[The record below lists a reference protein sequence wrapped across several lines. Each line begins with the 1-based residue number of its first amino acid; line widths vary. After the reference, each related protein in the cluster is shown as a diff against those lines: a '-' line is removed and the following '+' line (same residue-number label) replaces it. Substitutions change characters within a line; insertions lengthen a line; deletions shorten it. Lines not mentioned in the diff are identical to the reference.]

1 MSVNSR
7 KGPYGFLPR
16 LARSGRGG
24 TVQRVHDLIRGAIV
38 RLQLPP
44 GVFIDKAAMCAR
56 LGVSRFPVSEALG
69 RLAVEGFVEV
79 LPQRGTRVAR
89 INLPDCRQS
98 MFIRRS
104 LEVAAME
111 VLALRLDP
119 ALPIAL
125 EDNLR
130 ATEVAM
136 AEKNRERF
144 HALDLEFHELL
155 LDRLGYER
163 VKVAVD
169 AARASLDR
177 MRLIMADP
185 RRQASTFAEHRAV
198 VNALKR
204 RDPRAA
210 AGAMG
215 AHLDTVMAELE
226 SLAIEHPD
234 AFAEDGGRKGNGK
247 VAA

>member
-1 MSVNSR
+1 
-7 KGPYGFLPR
+7 
-16 LARSGRGG
+16 
-24 TVQRVHDLIRGAIV
+24 
-38 RLQLPP
+38 
-44 GVFIDKAAMCAR
+44 MCAR

-69 RLAVEGFVEV
+69 RLAAEGFVEV

-89 INLPDCRQS
+89 IDLPDCRQS

-111 VLALRLDP
+111 LLALRVDP
-119 ALPIAL
+119 ALLTAL
-125 EDNLR
+125 EDNLCATR
-130 ATEVAM
+130 AAM

-144 HALDLEFHELL
+144 HALDVEFHELL

-177 MRLIMADP
+177 MRRIMADP

-198 VNALKR
+198 VDALRK
-204 RDPRAA
+204 RDPDAA

-215 AHLDTVMAELE
+215 AHLDTVMAGLE
-226 SLAIEHPD
+226 ALAIEHPD
-234 AFAEDGGRKGNGK
+234 AFADGGGRKGRGRSRPNLRNHPPSTSALASQK
-247 VAA
+247 TA

>member
-1 MSVNSR
+1 MPVNSR
-7 KGPYGFLPR
+7 KGPYGFLPSLSR
-16 LARSGRGG
+16 RRRGG
-24 TVQRVHDLIRGAIV
+24 TVQRIQDLIRNAIV

-44 GVFIDKAAMCAR
+44 GAFIDKAALCAR

-69 RLAVEGFVEV
+69 RLAAEGFVEV

-89 INLPDCRQS
+89 IDLPDCRQS

-104 LEVAAME
+104 LEVAALE
-111 VLALRLDP
+111 VVALRLDP
-119 ALPIAL
+119 ALLTAL
-125 EDNLR
+125 ESNLR
-130 ATEVAM
+130 AAKAAM
-136 AEKNRERF
+136 ARRDRERF
-144 HALDLEFHELL
+144 HSLDLQFHELL
-155 LDRLGYER
+155 LDRLGYDR

-185 RRQASTFAEHRAV
+185 RRQASTFAEHRAIV
-198 VNALKR
+198 DALKKR
-204 RDPRAA
+204 NPSAA
-210 AGAMG
+210 AGAMS

-226 SLAIEHPD
+226 SLALKHPD
-234 AFAEDGGRKGNGK
+234 AFARGRGRKENGR